1 MTSLILENADL
12 NRLFPKCRPRGGPPP
27 APGAT
32 TQSSQ
37 QPHDSLCQTEAAAIT
52 TTVTAATAATAAVI
66 ASTNTS
72 TSASAISDDMIDLER
87 DTSDRYR
94 KRANGRKKSGS
105 LSRRTA
111 SVVPGFTVE
120 GQLPHATKPLS
131 SSSSSASGRSEDA
144 PQYGS
149 LPGSDHQGQSQQ
161 DDSGPEGSPVYI
173 LTSAKGGPS
182 YKLRDSR

>member
-1 MTSLILENADL
+1 MFPL
-12 NRLFPKCRPRGGPPP
+12 NSFNY
-27 APGAT
+27 
-32 TQSSQ
+32 S
-37 QPHDSLCQTEAAAIT
+37 DSAR
-52 TTVTAATAATAAVI
+52 
-66 ASTNTS
+66 
-72 TSASAISDDMIDLER
+72 AISLHYKQWFER
-87 DTSDRYR
+87 IVLLFIYLFFYYTLFVFRYNCRLLRVPSYVRRYR

-161 DDSGPEGSPVYI
+161 DDSGPEESPVYI

>member
-1 MTSLILENADL
+1 MGKQSKTRYTHRTPQLTINNVDSHHKAMVRERFFYFFFLNYTPS
-12 NRLFPKCRPRGGPPP
+12 NRL
-27 APGAT
+27 
-32 TQSSQ
+32 
-37 QPHDSLCQTEAAAIT
+37 CQLLR
-52 TTVTAATAATAAVI
+52 VPSYV
-66 ASTNTS
+66 
-72 TSASAISDDMIDLER
+72 R
-87 DTSDRYR
+87 RYR

-149 LPGSDHQGQSQQ
+149 LPSSDHQGQSQQ

>member
-1 MTSLILENADL
+1 MNPNFWRGRKQGKVALHVLVPSNFSIYNKHALSIPHHKAMVRGRFFFFFSFLIVLSLTDY
-12 NRLFPKCRPRGGPPP
+12 RLLRVPSYVR
-27 APGAT
+27 
-32 TQSSQ
+32 
-37 QPHDSLCQTEAAAIT
+37 
-52 TTVTAATAATAAVI
+52 
-66 ASTNTS
+66 
-72 TSASAISDDMIDLER
+72 
-87 DTSDRYR
+87 RYR

>member
-1 MTSLILENADL
+1 VLPTIKRWSGNVSSFSLFFFNCTPFIDC
-12 NRLFPKCRPRGGPPP
+12 RLLRVPSYVR
-27 APGAT
+27 
-32 TQSSQ
+32 
-37 QPHDSLCQTEAAAIT
+37 
-52 TTVTAATAATAAVI
+52 
-66 ASTNTS
+66 
-72 TSASAISDDMIDLER
+72 
-87 DTSDRYR
+87 RYR

>member
-1 MTSLILENADL
+1 MPSYV
-12 NRLFPKCRPRGGPPP
+12 R
-27 APGAT
+27 
-32 TQSSQ
+32 
-37 QPHDSLCQTEAAAIT
+37 
-52 TTVTAATAATAAVI
+52 
-66 ASTNTS
+66 
-72 TSASAISDDMIDLER
+72 
-87 DTSDRYR
+87 RYR

-131 SSSSSASGRSEDA
+131 SSSSSASGRSEDV